1 MYIYWIILYIQGSRV
16 PISSCWQGLSTD
28 VGRAI
33 FRKGSKPIKTT
44 ASGQMK
50 TSMEVRNKST
60 SGDGQF
66 LVSFAFG
73 DCVHIIYD
81 IHIFIKIYSDIIIYI
96 YKHAYDIYIY
106 MTYIILCIVYYIHLY
121 TIYIYILS
129 LDPGGRP
136 RTWGDSAG
144 QVGFPWYRDSPSK
157 MEAGEWKIPGKSY
170 VKWMI

>member
-1 MYIYWIILYIQGSRV
+1 M
-16 PISSCWQGLSTD
+16 
-28 VGRAI
+28 GRAV

-96 YKHAYDIYIY
+96 NMRMTYIY
-106 MTYIILCIVYYIHLY
+106 MTYIILCIVYYIHLN
-121 TIYIYILS
+121 TIYIYILYTS
-129 LDPGGRP
+129 TYCRSIQEVGLGHEEILPP
-136 RTWGDSAG
+136 RWGFHGTGIARLK
-144 QVGFPWYRDSPSK
+144 WRL
-157 MEAGEWKIPGKSY
+157 ENGKSQENP
-170 VKWMI
+170 M